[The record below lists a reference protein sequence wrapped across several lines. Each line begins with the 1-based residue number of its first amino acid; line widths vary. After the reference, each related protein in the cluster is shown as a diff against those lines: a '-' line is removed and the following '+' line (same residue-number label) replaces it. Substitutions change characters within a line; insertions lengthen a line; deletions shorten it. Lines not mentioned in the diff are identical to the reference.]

1 MAEYPA
7 LGQIGHAQ
15 PIVGEGPADGV
26 RKIAEAAIELKN
38 FMEASAMAVIPALV
52 LMVALSASPAFGQLA
67 RQPQD
72 ALQSQQAPVN
82 PAIDMQGFLR
92 VSQRAAMH
100 RETRRVSEEEFA
112 RMSREPGTIVLDARS
127 REKYDEL
134 HVKRAINLSFPD
146 IAIESLKKTI
156 PDKKARILIYCNNN
170 FRNAEGPFPSK
181 LPSASLN
188 ISTYI
193 ALYNYGYRNVYELSD
208 TLELSASKL
217 EFEPSPKTKSRL

>member
-1 MAEYPA
+1 M
-7 LGQIGHAQ
+7 
-15 PIVGEGPADGV
+15 
-26 RKIAEAAIELKN
+26 IA
-38 FMEASAMAVIPALV
+38 IPALV
-52 LMVALSASPAFGQLA
+52 LIIAVSASPAFGQTA
-67 RQPQD
+67 RQLHD
-72 ALQSQQAPVN
+72 ASQSQQAPVN

-92 VSQRAAMH
+92 VSH
-100 RETRRVSEEEFA
+100 
-112 RMSREPGTIVLDARS
+112 
-127 REKYDEL
+127 EL
-134 HVKRAINLSFPD
+134 YVKRAINLSFSD